1 MEFLTDDAGSVE
13 MMVGCL
19 LIEGGMLRG
28 MVYPS
33 IIPDTLVTLDS
44 KTLTHPQFSLPY
56 CS

>member
-1 MEFLTDDAGSVE
+1 VEFLTDDAGSVE